1 MTDDALHVLSA
12 GAAKAVVTALAG
24 TFRHGDGVVATFDAA
39 GAIRAHLLARDPCD
53 VVILPM
59 PMLEALADD
68 GHVARESIAT
78 LGRVPTGIAI
88 PQGAPLPAIGDSA
101 ALRATLERASALYCP
116 DRERATAGIH
126 FVRMLR
132 ELGLHDRV
140 ASRIRAHPNG
150 AAAMAAMAAAGDPDA
165 VGCTQ
170 ASEIL
175 YTPGVTLVG
184 PLPEPFALATDY
196 RTAVAAKSDR
206 PSAAREF
213 CALLGGSQSRALRQ
227 RSGFLPE

>member
-150 AAAMAAMAAAGDPDA
+150 AAAMAAIIRKKVRLSIVLQKPPSQPPS
-165 VGCTQ
+165 T
-170 ASEIL
+170 S
-175 YTPGVTLVG
+175 PGK
-184 PLPEPFALATDY
+184 
-196 RTAVAAKSDR
+196 VAANQNPIISDSTRAGATRETSAR
-206 PSAAREF
+206 PTGAR
-213 CALLGGSQSRALRQ
+213 CSS
-227 RSGFLPE
+227 PIVTTTK

>member
-78 LGRVPTGIAI
+78 LGRTSNATCFW
-88 PQGAPLPAIGDSA
+88 PLA
-101 ALRATLERASALYCP
+101 ATKSCGRSILRP
-116 DRERATAGIH
+116 
-126 FVRMLR
+126 VR
-132 ELGLHDRV
+132 
-140 ASRIRAHPNG
+140 
-150 AAAMAAMAAAGDPDA
+150 
-165 VGCTQ
+165 
-170 ASEIL
+170 
-175 YTPGVTLVG
+175 
-184 PLPEPFALATDY
+184 Y
-196 RTAVAAKSDR
+196 RS
-206 PSAAREF
+206 
-213 CALLGGSQSRALRQ
+213 
-227 RSGFLPE
+227 